1 MLIKSI
7 SVGWLQANCYIV
19 TDEKTMASAVI
30 DPGDGLSEILD
41 YLEGHSLNVKC
52 ILLTHGHFDHTG
64 AAVGLHE
71 ETGAPIYIHA
81 ADLSKGDDPLKLTT
95 KSDFV
100 NCYKEGDSVNVGGL
114 HFDVL
119 ETPGHTRGSVVLR
132 CEDALFTGDT
142 LFRDDCG
149 RTDFA
154 DGNQEDMDRSLR
166 RLYELDG
173 DYEVYPG
180 HEESTTLER
189 ERKFN
194 ISMLQAVSGK
204 L

>member
-119 ETPGHTRGSVVLR
+119 ETPGHTSTFRAPAGYVPPAGRRSGQTAAADRGNRRSRRSCPGGRSAEPVRRPPVRRPPRKPRRPARRGR
-132 CEDALFTGDT
+132 CAPL
-142 LFRDDCG
+142 L
-149 RTDFA
+149 
-154 DGNQEDMDRSLR
+154 
-166 RLYELDG
+166 
-173 DYEVYPG
+173 
-180 HEESTTLER
+180 
-189 ERKFN
+189 
-194 ISMLQAVSGK
+194 
-204 L
+204 